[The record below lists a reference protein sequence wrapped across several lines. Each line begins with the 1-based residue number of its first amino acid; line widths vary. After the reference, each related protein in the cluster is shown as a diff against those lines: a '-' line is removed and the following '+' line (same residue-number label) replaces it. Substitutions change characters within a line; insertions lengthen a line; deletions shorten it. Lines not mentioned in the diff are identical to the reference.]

1 MATAEGQGPSS
12 ASPQRSPTVTG
23 TGSGSRFDYDVE
35 KEAGQRSNSNNNDK
49 QPERDNDAIE
59 EVLNG
64 REPSLEEGG
73 DEGADDDGDS
83 QSSHPPGLRNR
94 KSSFWYRDEKQ
105 RKRIPF
111 AQRSLRITWGW
122 FPVTMSTG
130 AMASL
135 IAQQPYTFRG
145 LHTIGTIFYIVDLVF
160 FCVFSLLIAGRFARK
175 IRALPTSLHHP
186 SESFFFGS
194 WWVSLALLITGAQVY
209 GTPHCGEWL
218 VQALRIVFW
227 MYFGC
232 ALVVAVFQYQVI
244 FHAEKLMLSDA
255 LPAWI
260 LPAYPFLV
268 TGVMAAT
275 LSKSQPES
283 SAVQMLIAGIAGQG
297 LGWMLALFIYIVY
310 LIRLISSKMP
320 PPSLRPGMYIS
331 VGPAAYTCAGL
342 LSLGHQ
348 AKTQIPDDF
357 LGLDSVPVGHVWYFM
372 SVPAA
377 LFLWLLAIWFSAL
390 STVSI
395 IRDVGKM
402 KFSLTW
408 WAFVFPNAGL
418 AIAFIQIG
426 NAFSSKGIKVTAS
439 VLTVILVPLWFF
451 CLIMHVR
458 SVWRHDL
465 LAPGRDV
472 GVEDVN
478 RAHDEKQ
485 KKRDLKRSLKKGAKK
500 YGRRYLNPMSYARMM
515 KGQQVGTP
523 SSEGSPSS
531 TEEQVGGQSEKKIV

>member
-1 MATAEGQGPSS
+1 MATPEGQGPSPQL
-12 ASPQRSPTVTG
+12 SPAVTAN
-23 TGSGSRFDYDVE
+23 GSGAGIDYDVE
-35 KEAGQRSNSNNNDK
+35 KEAGQRSSTNNKN
-49 QPERDNDAIE
+49 EHSRDNDAIE
-59 EVLNG
+59 EILNG
-64 REPSLEEGG
+64 REPSSEEE
-73 DEGADDDGDS
+73 DEDDADS
-83 QSSHPPGLRNR
+83 QSSHPSPPQKRQ
-94 KSSFWYRDEKQ
+94 SSFWHRDEEQ

-160 FCVFSLLIAGRFARK
+160 FCVFTLLIAGRFARK
-175 IRALPTSLHHP
+175 FRALPTSLHHP

-194 WWVSLALLITGAQVY
+194 WWVSIALLITGAQVY

-218 VQALRIVFW
+218 VHALRVVFW

-275 LSKSQPES
+275 LSKSQPQD

-297 LGWMLALFIYIVY
+297 LGWMIALFIYIVY

-342 LSLGHQ
+342 ISMGRQ
-348 AKTQIPDDF
+348 ARTQIPDDF

-377 LFLWLLAIWFSAL
+377 LFLWLLAIWFSSL

-395 IRDVGKM
+395 IRDVRRM
-402 KFSLTW
+402 EFSLTW

-426 NAFSSKGIKVTAS
+426 TALNSKGIKVTAS
-439 VLTVILVPLWFF
+439 VLTVILVPLWIF
-451 CLIMHVR
+451 CLVMHVR

-465 LAPGRDV
+465 LAPGKDM
-472 GVEDVN
+472 GVDDVN

-485 KKRDLKRSLKKGAKK
+485 KKVDLKRSLKKEATK
-500 YGRRYLNPMSYARMM
+500 YGRRYLNPRSYVRRI

-523 SSEGSPSS
+523 SSGQSPAASPGSE
-531 TEEQVGGQSEKKIV
+531 EEQVGGHSEKKRM